1 MWWRKHQ
8 RTHVQVRERRF
19 APFVRLEVQA
29 DMPLDLTEFLVH
41 ELSLTLEQDVYRV
54 PEVLDL
60 EQLART
66 TRCAFSLDISSHQT
80 NRFAHCMLRVVHSAA
95 ANGCQHGGLVAEPE
109 WLLVSGIVLTCDA
122 ERLDAV
128 LHSRIIAR
136 AGALTRTP
144 SWCTRRGTRRCTR
157 A

>member
-1 MWWRKHQ
+1 M
-8 RTHVQVRERRF
+8 QVRERRF

-66 TRCAFSLDISSHQT
+66 TRCAS
-80 NRFAHCMLRVVHSAA
+80 
-95 ANGCQHGGLVAEPE
+95 
-109 WLLVSGIVLTCDA
+109 A
-122 ERLDAV
+122 ERLWVCARTSP
-128 LHSRIIAR
+128 LHHEC
-136 AGALTRTP
+136 L
-144 SWCTRRGTRRCTR
+144 
-157 A
+157 